1 MQNCCIKWEE
11 VKITPTQLKKIVK
24 DTKEFL
30 SGHPRKSLDELAEDK
45 RNVIIPDVR
54 CQSWLVNLSKFYAE
68 MLRLKR
74 KAEAKIGI
82 LATGLNTYIC
92 TQPIDGCETACVGGG
107 ELMFYMPFVLSLKS
121 DEVAFVY
128 GHELYHTYQ
137 NIPERMIAHIYRT
150 RKGELLPRAGNGTI
164 SYREPTADS
173 IMKWYRNHH
182 MLINMAADY
191 EDNYIL
197 QRVKLVD
204 EDFLTGGDKA
214 NPRFCY
220 REEYGKIPFE
230 KIYDEIEKQ
239 KAINR
244 TTEKKFKPKKK
255 DISDGPTIL
264 EDPHD
269 GPTQPLPPNGTDVP
283 DKDNPLSDIDND
295 KNGANGEGKDQ
306 NQEGQESKE
315 GGKSG
320 KDGDQNQ
327 EGMSSKE
334 GGEPGKDGDKGQE
347 GMSSKEG
354 GEPGKDG
361 DNGQE
366 GMPGKDDGMSGKEG
380 GIPGKDGDKDQ
391 EGIPGKEGGMP
402 SEEGSEPG
410 KDGDKDQEGIPGK
423 EGGEPGKEGEPGSD
437 INDAGGAGGDTSN
450 NRADADAGGDSSGK
464 AGSDNDMESARN
476 LAKAIDEWTR
486 RRTGVTDWNGGYFS
500 GTITGSMS
508 SQQIERVMR
517 RISKVINTSA
527 TSKIVGV
534 IAKACDT
541 IVTGTSKNG
550 HWGAKGHLW
559 KKEVR
564 PYNKE
569 SKTDAHINLIYMF
582 DNSGSMGAPLIC
594 SLIDCLTAVWR
605 EYEEV
610 VEKVV
615 LIPMR
620 SGFSKSDRANTDVII
635 VRNINKMSSA
645 KMAISMV
652 AGSDDM
658 ESFGTACAILRDPKI
673 IDPSEYNVFLNM
685 GDRAWAD
692 KNSVDN
698 VCSIISNYC
707 KQSGFDIHDMF
718 VSVLTQLHTSR
729 STVHSALDSIF
740 DKWKVNTIP
749 MGFEDIS

>member
-137 NIPERMIAHIYRT
+137 NIPERMITHIYRT
-150 RKGELLPRAGNGTI
+150 RKSELLPRAGNGTI

-220 REEYGKIPFE
+220 REDYGKIPFE

-239 KAINR
+239 EAINR

-334 GGEPGKDGDKGQE
+334 GGEPGKDGDKGHE
-347 GMSSKEG
+347 GV
-354 GEPGKDG
+354 
-361 DNGQE
+361 
-366 GMPGKDDGMSGKEG
+366 
-380 GIPGKDGDKDQ
+380 
-391 EGIPGKEGGMP
+391 P
-402 SEEGSEPG
+402 S
-410 KDGDKDQEGIPGK
+410 K
-423 EGGEPGKEGEPGSD
+423 EGGEPGKEGEPGGD
-437 INDAGGAGGDTSN
+437 INDAGSAGGDTSN

-464 AGSDNDMESARN
+464 ASSDNDMESARN

-527 TSKIVGV
+527 TSKVVGV

-692 KNSVDN
+692 KASVDN

-718 VSVLTQLHTSR
+718 ISVLTQLHTSR

>member
-1 MQNCCIKWEE
+1 MQNCCVKWEE

-30 SGHPRKSLDELAEDK
+30 SGQPRKSLDELAEDK

-92 TQPIDGCETACVGGG
+92 TLPIDGCETACVGGG

-137 NIPERMIAHIYRT
+137 NIPERMITHIYRT
-150 RKGELLPRAGNGTI
+150 RKSELFPRDENGT

-173 IMKWYRNHH
+173 ITKWYRDHH

-204 EDFLTGGDKA
+204 EDFLTGGDKE

-239 KAINR
+239 KTINR

-320 KDGDQNQ
+320 KDGD
-327 EGMSSKE
+327 
-334 GGEPGKDGDKGQE
+334 
-347 GMSSKEG
+347 
-354 GEPGKDG
+354 
-361 DNGQE
+361 
-366 GMPGKDDGMSGKEG
+366 
-380 GIPGKDGDKDQ
+380 KDQ

-410 KDGDKDQEGIPGK
+410 KDGDKDHEGVPSK
-423 EGGEPGKEGEPGSD
+423 EGGEPGKEGEPGGD
-437 INDAGGAGGDTSN
+437 INDAGSAGGDTSN

-486 RRTGVTDWNGGYFS
+486 RRTGVTDWKGGYFS

-508 SQQIERVMR
+508 SQQIERAMR

-527 TSKIVGV
+527 NSKIVGV

-620 SGFSKSDRANTDVII
+620 SEFGKSDRANTDVII

-645 KMAISMV
+645 KTAISMV
-652 AGSDDM
+652 AGSDDT

-729 STVHSALDSIF
+729 SEVHSALDPIF

-749 MGFEDIS
+749 MGFEDVS

>member
-1 MQNCCIKWEE
+1 MQNCCIKWED
-11 VKITPTQLKKIVK
+11 VKITPIQLKKIVK

-30 SGHPRKSLDELAEDK
+30 SGNPRKSLDELAEDK
-45 RNVIIPDVR
+45 RNIIIPDVR
-54 CQSWLVNLSKFYAE
+54 CQSWLVNLSKFYSE

-74 KAEAKIGI
+74 KAESKIGI

-107 ELMFYMPFVLSLKS
+107 ELMFYMPFILSLKS

-137 NIPERMIAHIYRT
+137 NIPERMITHIYRT
-150 RKGELLPRAGNGTI
+150 RKRELLPLAKNGLP
-164 SYREPTADS
+164 YNEPTADS

-182 MLINMAADY
+182 ILINMAADY

-230 KIYDEIEKQ
+230 KIYDKIEEQ

-244 TTEKKFKPKKK
+244 VTEKKYEPKKK

-283 DKDNPLSDIDND
+283 DNDDPFSDIDDD

-306 NQEGQESKE
+306 NQEGQEGQEGKE

-320 KDGDQNQ
+320 KDGDKGQ
-327 EGMSSKE
+327 EGMSGKEGGMSGKE

-347 GMSSKEG
+347 GMS
-354 GEPGKDG
+354 
-361 DNGQE
+361 
-366 GMPGKDDGMSGKEG
+366 
-380 GIPGKDGDKDQ
+380 
-391 EGIPGKEGGMP
+391 
-402 SEEGSEPG
+402 
-410 KDGDKDQEGIPGK
+410 GK
-423 EGGEPGKEGEPGSD
+423 EGGEPGGDSNDVGS
-437 INDAGGAGGDTSN
+437 AGGDTS

-464 AGSDNDMESARN
+464 SGSDNDMESARN

-527 TSKIVGV
+527 TSKITGV

-550 HWGAKGHLW
+550 HWGARGHLW

-620 SGFSKSDRANTDVII
+620 RRFNSGDRANTDVII

-645 KMAISMV
+645 KAAISVV
-652 AGSDDM
+652 AGSDDS

-692 KNSVDN
+692 RESVDN

-729 STVHSALDSIF
+729 REVHSALDSIF

-749 MGFEDIS
+749 MGFEDVS

>member
-68 MLRLKR
+68 MLRLRR

-137 NIPERMIAHIYRT
+137 NIPERMITHIYRT
-150 RKGELLPRAGNGTI
+150 RKSELLPRAGNGAI

-220 REEYGKIPFE
+220 REEYGKTPFE

-283 DKDNPLSDIDND
+283 DKDDPLSDIDND

-315 GGKSG
+315 GGRSG

-347 GMSSKEG
+347 GMPSKEG

-361 DNGQE
+361 
-366 GMPGKDDGMSGKEG
+366 
-380 GIPGKDGDKDQ
+380 
-391 EGIPGKEGGMP
+391 
-402 SEEGSEPG
+402 EPG
-410 KDGDKDQEGIPGK
+410 G
-423 EGGEPGKEGEPGSD
+423 D

-620 SGFSKSDRANTDVII
+620 IGFSKSDHANTDVII

-652 AGSDDM
+652 AGSDDL

-718 VSVLTQLHTSR
+718 VSVLTQLHSPR
-729 STVHSALDSIF
+729 STVYSALDSVF

-749 MGFEDIS
+749 MGLEDIS

>member
-334 GGEPGKDGDKGQE
+334 GGEPGKDGDK
-347 GMSSKEG
+347 
-354 GEPGKDG
+354 
-361 DNGQE
+361 
-366 GMPGKDDGMSGKEG
+366 
-380 GIPGKDGDKDQ
+380 
-391 EGIPGKEGGMP
+391 
-402 SEEGSEPG
+402 
-410 KDGDKDQEGIPGK
+410 DQEGIPGK
-423 EGGEPGKEGEPGSD
+423 EGGEPGKEGEPGGD

-620 SGFSKSDRANTDVII
+620 GGFSKSDRANTDVII

-652 AGSDDM
+652 AGSDDI

-692 KNSVDN
+692 KDSVDN

>member
-11 VKITPTQLKKIVK
+11 AKITSTQLKKIVK

-30 SGHPRKSLDELAEDK
+30 SGNPRKSLDELAEDK
-45 RNVIIPDVR
+45 RNIIIPDVR
-54 CQSWLVNLSKFYAE
+54 CQSWLVNLSKFYSE

-107 ELMFYMPFVLSLKS
+107 ELMFYMPFILSLKS

-137 NIPERMIAHIYRT
+137 NIPERMITHIYRT
-150 RKGELLPRAGNGTI
+150 RKSELLPRAGNGAI

-173 IMKWYRNHH
+173 VMKWYRNHH

-264 EDPHD
+264 EDPHG
-269 GPTQPLPPNGTDVP
+269 GPTQPLPPNGTNAP
-283 DKDNPLSDIDND
+283 NKDNPLSDIDND

-320 KDGDQNQ
+320 KDGD
-327 EGMSSKE
+327 
-334 GGEPGKDGDKGQE
+334 KGQE

-354 GEPGKDG
+354 GEP
-361 DNGQE
+361 
-366 GMPGKDDGMSGKEG
+366 S
-380 GIPGKDGDKDQ
+380 KDGDKGQESQ

-402 SEEGSEPG
+402 SEEGGEPG
-410 KDGDKDQEGIPGK
+410 KDGDKGQEGVPSK
-423 EGGEPGKEGEPGSD
+423 EGGEPGKEGEPGGD
-437 INDAGGAGGDTSN
+437 INDAGSAGGDTG

-464 AGSDNDMESARN
+464 SGSDNDMESARN

-517 RISKVINTSA
+517 RISKVMNTGA

-569 SKTDAHINLIYMF
+569 SKTDVRINLIYMF

-620 SGFSKSDRANTDVII
+620 IGFSKSDRANTDVII
-635 VRNINKMSSA
+635 VRNISKMSSA
-645 KMAISMV
+645 KAAISMV

-692 KNSVDN
+692 GKSVDN

-707 KQSGFDIHDMF
+707 EQSGFDIHDMF

-729 STVHSALDSIF
+729 SEVYSALDSIF

-749 MGFEDIS
+749 MGFEDVS

>member
-150 RKGELLPRAGNGTI
+150 RKSELLPRAGNGTI

-306 NQEGQESKE
+306 NQEGRESKE

-334 GGEPGKDGDKGQE
+334 GGEPGKDGDK
-347 GMSSKEG
+347 
-354 GEPGKDG
+354 
-361 DNGQE
+361 
-366 GMPGKDDGMSGKEG
+366 
-380 GIPGKDGDKDQ
+380 
-391 EGIPGKEGGMP
+391 
-402 SEEGSEPG
+402 
-410 KDGDKDQEGIPGK
+410 DQEGIPGK
-423 EGGEPGKEGEPGSD
+423 EGGEPGKEGEPGGD

-620 SGFSKSDRANTDVII
+620 SEFSKSDRANTDVII

>member
-11 VKITPTQLKKIVK
+11 AKITPTQLKKIVK

-30 SGHPRKSLDELAEDK
+30 SGNPRKSLDELAEDK
-45 RNVIIPDVR
+45 RNIIIPDVR
-54 CQSWLVNLSKFYAE
+54 CQSWLVNLSKFYSE

-92 TQPIDGCETACVGGG
+92 TQPIGGCETACVGGG

-137 NIPERMIAHIYRT
+137 NIPERMITHIYRT
-150 RKGELLPRAGNGTI
+150 RKSELLPRAGNGAI

-269 GPTQPLPPNGTDVP
+269 GPTQPLPPNGTNAP

-320 KDGDQNQ
+320 KDGDKGQ
-327 EGMSSKE
+327 EGMPSKE

-347 GMSSKEG
+347 S
-354 GEPGKDG
+354 
-361 DNGQE
+361 
-366 GMPGKDDGMSGKEG
+366 
-380 GIPGKDGDKDQ
+380 Q

-402 SEEGSEPG
+402 SEEGGEPG
-410 KDGDKDQEGIPGK
+410 KDGDKGQEGVPSK
-423 EGGEPGKEGEPGSD
+423 EGGEPGKEGEPGGD
-437 INDAGGAGGDTSN
+437 INDAGSAGGDTG

-464 AGSDNDMESARN
+464 SGSDNDMESARN

-620 SGFSKSDRANTDVII
+620 IGFSKSDRANTDVII

-645 KMAISMV
+645 KAAISMV

-718 VSVLTQLHTSR
+718 VSVLTQLQSSR
-729 STVHSALDSIF
+729 STVYSALDPIF

-749 MGFEDIS
+749 MGFEDVS